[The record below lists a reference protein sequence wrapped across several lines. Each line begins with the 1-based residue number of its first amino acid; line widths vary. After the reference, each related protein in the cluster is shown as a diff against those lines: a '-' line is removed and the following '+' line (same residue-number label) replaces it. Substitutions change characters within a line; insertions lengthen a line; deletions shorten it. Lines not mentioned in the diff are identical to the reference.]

1 MGDGRAIARASAA
14 WGDDMPASV
23 RALAEA
29 CDRSSQGRVAATI
42 RRRDGRGHYSPT
54 VINQV
59 LGRAYPGDMDA
70 VLAAVSAALIA
81 DAWECPGV
89 GGEISAEACWDWQVK
104 ARADAAATS
113 SHRMAMRRACKDC
126 PVFQSEEDE

>member
-1 MGDGRAIARASAA
+1 MAEGRALTRARAA
-14 WGDDMPASV
+14 WGDDMPPAV

-29 CDRSSQGRVAATI
+29 CDRQSQASVAAGI
-42 RRRDGRGHYSPT
+42 RRRDGRGSYSPT

-59 LGRAYPGDMDA
+59 LGRAYPGDLDA

-81 DAWECPGV
+81 DAWECPGL
-89 GGEISAEACWDWQVK
+89 GEAITADACWDWQAK

-113 SHRMAMRRACKDC
+113 SHRMRMRRACQAC
-126 PVFQSEEDE
+126 PVFREEDR